1 MWICQKDNW
10 HEISNLFS
18 QEKKI
23 RMSKD
28 YHEIS
33 NLVRFF
39 FFFFFF
45 LRMLFAVVL
54 TGVTGTLRVHI
65 DSAAEK

>member
-1 MWICQKDNW
+1 MKF
-10 HEISNLFS
+10 LTYFL
-18 QEKKI
+18 KKKKLEWVKI
-23 RMSKD
+23 TMKYQTLSD
-28 YHEIS
+28 
-33 NLVRFF
+33 FF

-54 TGVTGTLRVHI
+54 TGVTGTLRVHF